1 VAEKPITSYAL
12 LIFAMIVWGGS
23 WVSAKI
29 AVAIAPPLTIGFF
42 RFLFATILF
51 LIFVPATGHSL
62 RKMFSRSNLKWY
74 ILLGATGIFGY
85 GVFFLF
91 GMGFTTAA
99 QGALIAGINPASVSI
114 FAHIIHKER
123 LAQKWRYSGFIL
135 AFFGIIFVIGVQVVL
150 DFRIEYLVGNL
161 LIVCAMLVWGLY
173 SSIGKAAMKSIS
185 SMEVTAGG
193 VFVGTILFGIGAVA
207 EGFWALPAMY
217 DWMFWANTLFLG
229 IFVTFLGFLFY
240 FDAVNKLGTTRTGVF
255 INLVPI
261 FGVSLSMLILN
272 EAIHW
277 TFFIGLALVMI
288 GIVIIN
294 GGIAG
299 VDVPQQASK
308 QTIFSPEE

>member
-1 VAEKPITSYAL
+1 VSYAL
-12 LIFAMIVWGGS
+12 LIFAMFVWGGS

-42 RFLFATILF
+42 RFFFATILF
-51 LIFVPATGHSL
+51 LIFIPATGHSL
-62 RKMFSRSNLKWY
+62 RNIFSRSNLKWY

-99 QGALIAGINPASVSI
+99 QGALIAGLNPASVSI

-123 LAQKWRYSGFIL
+123 LAQKWRYSGFLL
-135 AFFGIIFVIGVQVVL
+135 AFLGIIFVIGIQVL
-150 DFRIEYLVGNL
+150 LNFRIEYLVGNL

-193 VFVGTILFGIGAVA
+193 VMVGTLLFGIGAAA

-217 DWMFWANTLFLG
+217 DWIFWANTLFLG

-240 FDAVNKLGTTRTGVF
+240 FDAINKLGATRTGVF

-261 FGVSLSMLILN
+261 FGVSLSVLILN

-288 GIVIIN
+288 GIVIISD
-294 GGIAG
+294 GITK
-299 VDVPQQASK
+299 VDVTQQASEPA
-308 QTIFSPEE
+308 IPSPEE

>member
-1 VAEKPITSYAL
+1 MAEKPITSYAL

-29 AVAIAPPLTIGFF
+29 TVAIAPPLTIGFF

-62 RKMFSRSNLKWY
+62 RNMFSRSNLKWY

-123 LAQKWRYSGFIL
+123 LAQKWRYGGFIL
-135 AFFGIIFVIGVQVVL
+135 AFFGIILVIGIQVLL
-150 DFRIEYLVGNL
+150 DFRIEYLVGSL

-185 SMEVTAGG
+185 SIEVTAGG

-207 EGFWALPAMY
+207 DGFWTLPAMN

-240 FDAVNKLGTTRTGVF
+240 FDAINKLGATRTGVF

-261 FGVSLSMLILN
+261 FGVLLSMMVLN
-272 EAIHW
+272 EVIHW
-277 TFFIGLALVMI
+277 TFFIGLALVII

-294 GGIAG
+294 GGIARI
-299 VDVPQQASK
+299 DVPQQPSK
-308 QTIFSPEE
+308 QAISSPEE

>member
-1 VAEKPITSYAL
+1 M
-12 LIFAMIVWGGS
+12 FVWGGS

-51 LIFVPATGHSL
+51 LIFLPVTGRSL
-62 RKMFSRSNLKWY
+62 KKMFSRSNLKWY

-114 FAHIIHKER
+114 FAHIIHNER
-123 LAQKWRYSGFIL
+123 LTQKWRYSGFLL
-135 AFFGIIFVIGVQVVL
+135 AFLGIIFVIGIQVLL

-161 LIVCAMLVWGLY
+161 LIVLAMLIWGAY
-173 SSIGKAAMKSIS
+173 SSIGKEAMKSIS
-185 SMEVTAGG
+185 SVEVTAGG
-193 VFVGTILFGIGAVA
+193 VFVGTILFGIGAVT

-217 DWMFWANTLFLG
+217 DWMFWANALFLG
-229 IFVTFLGFLFY
+229 CFVTFLGFLFY
-240 FDAVNKLGTTRTGVF
+240 FDAIKILGATRTGIF

-272 EAIHW
+272 ESIHW
-277 TFFIGLALVMI
+277 TFFIGLALVII
-288 GIVIIN
+288 GIAIISE
-294 GGIAG
+294 GITKI
-299 VDVPQQASK
+299 DHPQQA
-308 QTIFSPEE
+308 IPLPEE